1 MRGHSQLKTH
11 IHCNNAT
18 VIGIANNTVKRQ
30 HPCSMEMHYFWV
42 CDKVAQGAYTIR
54 WHQGLENLADYQ
66 SKHHIGAHHRA
77 ICPWYLRN
85 KNSPLVL
92 PWATRP
98 STLKGCVGTL
108 EGGYVRN
115 VPLPRIPLR
124 QSTSPLACAATLT
137 ESTETYCS
145 KVPRIPTWNELTSS
159 LEGLGK
165 TKSMPFFPC

>member
-1 MRGHSQLKTH
+1 MIFWLTFEELGHLQPKTH
-11 IHCNNAT
+11 VHCNNAT
-18 VIGIANNTVKRQ
+18 AVGIANNLVKRQ
-30 HPCSMEMHYFWV
+30 CSRSMEMRYFWV
-42 CDKVAQGAYTIR
+42 CDKVAQGAYAIR

-108 EGGYVRN
+108 PAGYVHN
-115 VPLPRIPLR
+115 VPLPRVPLCLL
-124 QSTSPLACAATLT
+124 SPIRYIRYLITTRYRMQFLHT
-137 ESTETYCS
+137 ILL
-145 KVPRIPTWNELTSS
+145 VD
-159 LEGLGK
+159 
-165 TKSMPFFPC
+165 